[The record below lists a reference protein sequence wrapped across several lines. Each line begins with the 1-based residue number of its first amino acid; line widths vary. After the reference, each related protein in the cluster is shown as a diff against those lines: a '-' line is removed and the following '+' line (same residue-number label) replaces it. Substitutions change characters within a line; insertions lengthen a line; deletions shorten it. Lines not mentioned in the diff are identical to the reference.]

1 MIICDLKN
9 HIQYVLCLHTC
20 WSAGETFISAL
31 LIENQMSRKAQFT
44 VANARTSGA
53 ALGFSMTWNQPF
65 KKVEEGSSAANH
77 NSTTKAAAK
86 NQPVV
91 VFKCFKCEEIGH
103 KAETC
108 K

>member
-1 MIICDLKN
+1 
-9 HIQYVLCLHTC
+9 
-20 WSAGETFISAL
+20 
-31 LIENQMSRKAQFT
+31 MSRKAQFT
-44 VANARTSGA
+44 VANARASGA

-86 NQPVV
+86 NQPGV
-91 VFKCFKCEEIGH
+91 VFKCFICEEIGH